1 MSDLIIEAAAPAVRL
16 VTLNRPQ
23 VRNAINT
30 AMLAELAD
38 YLGTAAD
45 DAAIR
50 CVVVTGGPDVF
61 AAGADLNEVAEMD
74 RVGVLDNPR
83 ATHWDRISRFP
94 KPLVAAVNGYA
105 LGGGNELAMI
115 CDIVIAGETAIF
127 GQPEVRVGLLPGA
140 GGTQRLPRQVG
151 KSLAMKMVLA
161 GEPIDAPTALSAGL
175 VAEITPPDQTI
186 ARALELAG
194 TIVQRAP
201 VAVRL
206 AKEAVLAAEQ
216 NTLAAGLAF
225 ERRAY
230 AYLFSTDDMQEGVAA
245 FREKRR
251 PQFRGR

>member
-1 MSDLIIEAAAPAVRL
+1 MSDLIIEEAAPAVRL

-23 VRNAINT
+23 VRNAIHT

-38 YLGTAAD
+38 YLGAAAD

-50 CVVVTGGPDVF
+50 CVVVTGGPEVF
-61 AAGADLNEVAEMD
+61 AAGADLNEVAAMD
-74 RVGVLDNPR
+74 RIGALDNPR
-83 ATHWDRISRFP
+83 GAHWNRISRFS
-94 KPLVAAVNGYA
+94 KPLIAAVNGYA

-140 GGTQRLPRQVG
+140 GGTQQLPRMVG
-151 KSLAMKMVLA
+151 KSVAMKMVLA
-161 GEPIDAPTALSAGL
+161 GEPIDASTALAAGL
-175 VAEITPPDQTI
+175 VAEVTPPDVTI
-186 ARALELAG
+186 ARAVELAG
-194 TIVQRAP
+194 TIAQRAP

-206 AKEAVLAAEQ
+206 AKEAVLEAEQ

>member
-1 MSDLIIEAAAPAVRL
+1 MSDLLIEEAAPGVRL
-16 VTLNRPQ
+16 ITLNRPQ

-38 YLGTAAD
+38 YLAAAAD
-45 DAAIR
+45 DEAIR
-50 CVVVTGGPDVF
+50 CVVVTGGPEVF

-74 RVGVLDNPR
+74 RIGALDNPR
-83 ATHWDRISRFP
+83 VGHWDRISRFP
-94 KPLVAAVNGYA
+94 KPLIAAVNGYA
-105 LGGGNELAMI
+105 LGGGNELAMV

-140 GGTQRLPRQVG
+140 GGTQRLPRMVG
-151 KSLAMKMVLA
+151 KSVAMKMVLA
-161 GEPIDAPTALSAGL
+161 GEPIDAPTALAAGL
-175 VAEITPPDQTI
+175 VAEVASPDLTI
-186 ARALELAG
+186 ARAVELAG
-194 TIVQRAP
+194 TIARRAP

-216 NTLAAGLAF
+216 NTLVAGLAF